1 MKKKRFVVMEHAA
14 LSHALPG
21 VHTEAERLY
30 DRLRHLGWTMQECLL
45 YAPLTLE
52 INALKKQKNAVILG
66 HSYQTPDIIYGVS
79 DFVGDSFELS
89 RKAAETQA
97 DTIVF
102 CGVRFMAET
111 AKILSP
117 NKTVL
122 LPAPDAGCSLSES
135 ITAQDVRDMKAQHP
149 GVPVVVYVNTS
160 ADVKAE
166 ADVCCTS
173 ANALKIINNLPDKQ
187 IIFLPDEF
195 MAKNLAQLTDKKI
208 IGWHGKCIVH
218 DEFDAK
224 SVKAVRDAYPGVKIV
239 AHSEC
244 KPEVISEV
252 DAMGGTSDMIRYVK
266 TSDAKSFMLVTECGL
281 GDRMRAEFPSKHIVG
296 TCSLCP
302 YMKKNNLVNVLSALK
317 NPTPDQVID
326 IESGVRVRAKK
337 ALDKMFE
344 LS

>member
-1 MKKKRFVVMEHAA
+1 MEHAA
-14 LSHALPG
+14 LSHALPA
-21 VHTEAERLY
+21 VQEEAERLY
-30 DRLRHLGWTMQECLL
+30 GKLRHLGWTMQECQL

-52 INALKKQKNAVILG
+52 INQLKKQRNAIVLG
-66 HSYQTPDIIYGVS
+66 HSYQTPDIIYGIS

-89 RKAAETQA
+89 KKASETNA

-117 NKTVL
+117 EKTVL

-135 ITAQDVRDMKAQHP
+135 ITAQDVRDLKKKHP
-149 GVPVVVYVNTS
+149 GAPVVMYVNTS

-173 ANALKIINNLPDKQ
+173 ANALKIINHLPDEK
-187 IIFLPDEF
+187 IIFLPDQF
-195 MAKNLAQLTDKKI
+195 MAQNLAKLTDKKI

-218 DEFDAK
+218 DEFDAE
-224 SVKAVRDAYPGVKIV
+224 SVKAVRKAYPGVKIV

-244 KPEVISEV
+244 RPEVISEV
-252 DAMGGTSDMIRYVK
+252 DGMGGTSDMIRYVK
-266 TSDAKSFMLVTECGL
+266 TSDASTFMLVTECGL
-281 GDRMRAEFPSKHIVG
+281 GDRMRAEFPKKQIVG

-302 YMKKNNLVNVLSALK
+302 YMKKNNLINVLSALK
-317 NPTPDQVID
+317 NPSEDQVID
-326 IESGVRVRAKK
+326 VDETVRRKAKK
-337 ALDKMFE
+337 ALDRMFE